1 MPKKYRN
8 KNGEMLYIFASK
20 GGGGNM
26 VYAPSKAVARKRA
39 IAFGKGLSD
48 SNGRPYDYEVSRG
61 VVLVPSMDTLH
72 AVTTFQEY
80 LEFDRGLAMMAW

>member
-8 KNGEMLYIFASK
+8 KNGEMLYIFAWK

-39 IAFGKGLSD
+39 IAFGK
-48 SNGRPYDYEVSRG
+48 
-61 VVLVPSMDTLH
+61 
-72 AVTTFQEY
+72 
-80 LEFDRGLAMMAW
+80 

>member
-8 KNGEMLYIFASK
+8 KDGEMLYIFAWE
-20 GGGGNM
+20 GGGGNN

-39 IAFGKGLSD
+39 VAMGKGLSD
-48 SNGRPYDYEVSRG
+48 QYGRPYDYEIARS
-61 VVLVPSMDTLH
+61 VVLVPRMDTLR

-80 LEFDRGLAMMAW
+80 LDFDRGLAMMCW

>member
-1 MPKKYRN
+1 MPRKYRN
-8 KNGEMLYIFASK
+8 PNGEMLYIFSWE

-39 IAFGKGLSD
+39 VAMGKGLSD
-48 SNGRPYDYEVSRG
+48 SHGRPYNYETSRG
-61 VVLVPSMDTLH
+61 VVLVPSMDTLR

-80 LEFDRGLAMMAW
+80 LDFDRGLAMMCW

>member
-8 KNGEMLYIFASK
+8 PNGEMLYIFGWE

-39 IAFGKGLSD
+39 IAMGKGLSD
-48 SNGRPYDYEVSRG
+48 SYGRPYERDIARS
-61 VVLVPSMDTLH
+61 VVLVPNMDTLH

-80 LEFDRGLAMMAW
+80 LDFDRGLASMCW

>member
-8 KNGEMLYIFASK
+8 KDGEMLYIFAWE
-20 GGGGNM
+20 GGGGNN

-39 IAFGKGLSD
+39 VAMGKGLSD
-48 SNGRPYDYEVSRG
+48 QYGRPYDYEIARS
-61 VVLVPSMDTLH
+61 VVLVPCMDTLR

-80 LEFDRGLAMMAW
+80 LDFDRGLASMCW

>member
-8 KNGEMLYIFASK
+8 KDGEMLYIFAWE
-20 GGGGNM
+20 GGGGNN

-39 IAFGKGLSD
+39 VAMGKGLSD
-48 SNGRPYDYEVSRG
+48 RYGRPYDYETARS
-61 VVLVPSMDTLH
+61 VVLVPCMDTLR

-80 LEFDRGLAMMAW
+80 LDFDRGLASMCW

>member
-8 KNGEMLYIFASK
+8 SNGEMLYIFGWE

-39 IAFGKGLSD
+39 IAMGKGLSD
-48 SNGRPYDYEVSRG
+48 SHGRPYDYELSRS
-61 VVLVPSMDTLH
+61 VVLVPNMDTLH

-80 LEFDRGLAMMAW
+80 LDFDRGLAAMCW